1 MMMDDISIKRGHIY
15 GWYDKRTSVTKHDN
29 KIAEAYLQ
37 SKFNPQLN
45 HYINIKLGSK

>member
-15 GWYDKRTSVTKHDN
+15 GYDDKCTSVTKQDN

-45 HYINIKLGSK
+45 NYIHIKLGSK